1 MNCAKTLQN
10 SEPTSLSYSFSLIL
24 DFVSDPDPALRDA
37 IAMDLATGKVRHTDY
52 GDNINPP
59 ILHRKESF
67 LPAEHPL
74 RAQLEALTRAE
85 EAAGLYENATT
96 IGFKLNWESCSGLK
110 TW

>member
-1 MNCAKTLQN
+1 LCKNLAKFRTDELK
-10 SEPTSLSYSFSLIL
+10 LSFLAYP